1 MGKYTYEASAIVFT
15 ISFLMMISSPP
26 VDGHALGH
34 HLSKRS
40 FFDLQCKGYYDKQ
53 IFAKLD
59 RVCYD
64 CYNIFRDPEIH
75 QLCRAD
81 CFTTKYFKACKDTLM
96 LAEDDE
102 TIKDWLNV
110 IHGHVAF

>member
-75 QLCRAD
+75 QLCRSN
-81 CFTTKYFKACKDTLM
+81 CFDSEYFKACADALM
-96 LAEDDE
+96 
-102 TIKDWLNV
+102 IKEEFQELV
-110 IHGHVAF
+110 ERLGKK